1 MGQGRVQEHACQ
13 AQMSGSPLKDFLLYF
28 VYGWLVLWLVEAAV
42 EVDGKV
48 VNDINGFANC
58 LIDFSL
64 YSKHNQSSHIEQHG

>member
-1 MGQGRVQEHACQ
+1 MTEDCCGYEKAEWFGWNV
-13 AQMSGSPLKDFLLYF
+13 PKYFLLYF